1 MCGDVQVTFFHGH
14 GQFSD
19 KTYRQVEAACG
30 APSSRL
36 GWKESEASDGST
48 VLHVGIGCAA
58 ALAKMSSEIGGYYSY
73 NLYDECWYEN
83 IIAGQSMAL
92 PPSKPLLEVDAE
104 AATVTIPRSDKARLG
119 KAARAASLMSSS
131 SSSSHNTRRGL
142 GAVNDYVCGGPVVQV
157 EYLNITAVKRA
168 LHVPDNAF
176 FFQCDNGEGFNY
188 HGNTKELMPF
198 YRHVIEET
206 DLRVLVYNGDAD
218 PGLNSFYAQNWTA
231 ALGYEEKEAWRPWTL
246 DGKEAMGGYVT
257 RYVHDFDYLTIR
269 GAGHMVP
276 EYQSR
281 SSLEFIK
288 KWLKNEEYQGY
299 KRNKRLR

>member
-30 APSSRL
+30 APSSRSA
-36 GWKESEASDGST
+36 WKESEASDGST
-48 VLHVGIGCAA
+48 VLQVGIGCAA

-104 AATVTIPRSDKARLG
+104 AATVTIPRPDKARLG

-131 SSSSHNTRRGL
+131 RLPPQHRRGL
-142 GAVNDYVCGGPVVQV
+142 GAVNDYVCGGLVVQV

-168 LHVPDNAF
+168 FTSP
-176 FFQCDNGEGFNY
+176 
-188 HGNTKELMPF
+188 T
-198 YRHVIEET
+198 T
-206 DLRVLVYNGDAD
+206 
-218 PGLNSFYAQNWTA
+218 
-231 ALGYEEKEAWRPWTL
+231 
-246 DGKEAMGGYVT
+246 
-257 RYVHDFDYLTIR
+257 
-269 GAGHMVP
+269 
-276 EYQSR
+276 R
-281 SSLEFIK
+281 SSSVRQ
-288 KWLKNEEYQGY
+288 W
-299 KRNKRLR
+299 